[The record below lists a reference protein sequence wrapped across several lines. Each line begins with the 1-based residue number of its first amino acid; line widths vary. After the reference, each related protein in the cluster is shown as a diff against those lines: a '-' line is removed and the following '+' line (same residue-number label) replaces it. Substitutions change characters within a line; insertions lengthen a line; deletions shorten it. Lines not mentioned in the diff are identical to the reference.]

1 MTRIRLLRKPYAVI
15 AVGAALLCYV
25 LVMVLWVGG
34 SPAGP
39 PDSFNANGAPPTN
52 LSTPPPASPAKAS
65 ASPPSRTPAR
75 PGLTGL
81 LPKQLAQ
88 AFPASSTDADHSGL
102 PIRSVRIEVTSDAVI
117 AGIGYLIANGKPP
130 SYDGYW
136 FKSPFIV
143 NTVARSGGLTSFV
156 AAQAG
161 PTASRITCTLI
172 VDGKLAMR
180 RTAHGP
186 HKVVTCLG

>member
-1 MTRIRLLRKPYAVI
+1 MRIHWPRKPYAIV
-15 AVGAALLCYV
+15 AVVAALLCYV

-39 PDSFNANGAPPTN
+39 SHSFDAKAAPPSTSVPTAPA
-52 LSTPPPASPAKAS
+52 LSPTAPASGSPTRS
-65 ASPPSRTPAR
+65 A
-75 PGLTGL
+75 LTGL
-81 LPKQLAQ
+81 LPKSLAQ
-88 AFPASSTDADHSGL
+88 AFPGTSTDADHSGL
-102 PIRSVRIEVTSDAVI
+102 PIRRVRIEITSDAII

-136 FKSPFIV
+136 FRSPFIV

-186 HKVVTCLG
+186 HKIVTCLG

>member
-1 MTRIRLLRKPYAVI
+1 MLRIRLPRKPYAVV

-25 LVMVLWVGG
+25 LVMLLWVGG
-34 SPAGP
+34 SPSGP
-39 PDSFNANGAPPTN
+39 SDSFNAKGAPPTN
-52 LSTPPPASPAKAS
+52 LSTPPPASPTTAPA
-65 ASPPSRTPAR
+65 PSSSPAR
-75 PGLTGL
+75 SGMTGL
-81 LPKQLAQ
+81 LPKKLAK

-102 PIRSVRIEVTSDAVI
+102 PVRSVRIEVTSDAVI

-136 FKSPFIV
+136 FKPPFIV

-186 HKVVTCLG
+186 HEVVTCLG